1 MCFKFLYFTQRAFA
15 CTELAV
21 KFDVLAPYFIPCASR
36 EQKEI
41 MTTNS
46 DFPELPPEELP
57 AGSDVNDTPSGVV
70 NSDDLDSS
78 LMSGFSNLQI
88 GNGDCPQ
95 TFSPIGSERTSPE
108 QGTLQKSQGFC
119 V

>member
-1 MCFKFLYFTQRAFA
+1 
-15 CTELAV
+15 
-21 KFDVLAPYFIPCASR
+21 
-36 EQKEI
+36 

-108 QGTLQKSQGFC
+108 QGTLQKGEGFY
-119 V
+119 VWRSRDAMFVGKSNTNVWYGVKWIGNG

>member
-1 MCFKFLYFTQRAFA
+1 MEWVFA
-15 CTELAV
+15 CTVMAV
-21 KFDVLAPYFIPCASR
+21 KFDVLMLHFIPCASR
-36 EQKEI
+36 EQKKI

-46 DFPELPPEELP
+46 DFPELPPEEL
-57 AGSDVNDTPSGVV
+57 AVGSSVNDTPPGVV

-95 TFSPIGSERTSPE
+95 TFSPIGSDRTSPE
-108 QGTLQKSQGFC
+108 QGTLQKNEGFC